1 MKLIKK
7 KIRYKIELNNIIQPS
22 ILKFYMKFFK
32 TQFTA
37 FSLLFI
43 ASDLSAQSGDI
54 LSFIPKDAQNI
65 YVINTPSIIKKADV
79 DAIKNMDFMKEM
91 LMKSESENNDAQK
104 IMKNPAESGISFT
117 QPMVISLSKTENTQ
131 YDLVTMMA
139 PLADFDKFNKIMQSF
154 QRKVEAKAG
163 INVAQ
168 GDSNAIAW
176 NNQMVVFSSF
186 KKSKEKKG
194 IASLAEPDSTVAE
207 QPLPKLDPSVLFQKS
222 EVNPR
227 VAAVSALMKEPH
239 DIYIYQTTD
248 GTSKSPQ
255 AMIAGML
262 FNLNPDDLDGNVTN
276 GWADFENGRI
286 YGETHQ
292 KLNSVIQEKFGA
304 LFNNKPTVNWN
315 NYLNLSGD
323 NKQMVTFSLSLNP
336 NGIQQMINESPMMKQ
351 GLEKAKSKAA
361 NKFSVEELIKAMG
374 GDIFNSVGMNEGKV
388 DFLVGLAVKDRKAAF
403 DLLGEVKGEE
413 VSQNLFTI
421 NNKSKTDK
429 KSSDTEGGN
438 VASSLNLKPMMLFKD
453 DVVLIGNE
461 ESLRRINDA
470 SFKPSVVSTDWQ
482 KALQNKSFNMFI
494 DIQSLMMVGGA
505 AAADKLDGVPM
516 ESFSINSGQGVSTFE
531 MKMIEKD
538 KNALFSFVQAI
549 DTITKKQKAKAAALK
564 EMEMKA
570 AQENTAPA
578 KKADSTIK
586 D

>member
-1 MKLIKK
+1 MKL
-7 KIRYKIELNNIIQPS
+7 
-22 ILKFYMKFFK
+22 LKTYFNVALSF
-32 TQFTA
+32 
-37 FSLLFI
+37 LI
-43 ASDLSAQSGDI
+43 ATTINAQNDGV

-65 YVINTPSIIKKADV
+65 YVVNTPSIIKKADI
-79 DAIKNMDFMKEM
+79 DAIKNLDFMKEL

-104 IMKNPAESGISFT
+104 IMKNPAESGVSFT
-117 QPMVISLSKTENTQ
+117 QPMVFTLSKTENAQ

-139 PLADFDKFNKIMQSF
+139 PLADFDKFNKIMQSLE
-154 QRKVEAKAG
+154 RKVESKAG

-168 GDSNAIAW
+168 GDSNAVAW
-176 NNQMVVFSSF
+176 NNKMVVFSSF

-194 IASLAEPDSTVAE
+194 LAGLTETDSTAAE
-207 QPLPKLDPSVLFQKS
+207 QSLPKLDPSVLFQKS
-222 EVNPR
+222 EINPR
-227 VAAVSALMKEPH
+227 VAAVSALMKEQH

-248 GTSKSPQ
+248 GTSNSPS

-292 KLNSVIQEKFGA
+292 KLNAVIQEKFGA
-304 LFNNKPTVNWN
+304 LFNKKPTVNWN

-323 NKQMVTFSLSLNP
+323 NKPMATFSLSLNP
-336 NGIQQMINESPMMKQ
+336 AGIQQMINESPMMKQ
-351 GLEKAKSKAA
+351 GLEKAKTKAS
-361 NKFSVEELIKAMG
+361 NKFSVEDLIKAMG
-374 GDIFNSVGMNEGKV
+374 GDIFISVGMNAGKV
-388 DFLVGLAVKDRKAAF
+388 DFLVGLSVKDKKAAF
-403 DLLGEVKGEE
+403 DLLGDIKGEE

-421 NNKSKTDK
+421 NNKSKTEK

-438 VASSLNLKPMMLFKD
+438 VASSLNLKPLMLFKD

-461 ESLRRINDA
+461 ESLRKINE
-470 SFKPSVVSTDWQ
+470 STFKPSVVSTDWQ

-494 DIQSLMMVGGA
+494 DVQSLMMVGGA

-516 ESFSINSGQGVSTFE
+516 ESFSINSGQGVSSFE
-531 MKMIEKD
+531 IKMIEKD
-538 KNALFSFVQAI
+538 KNALFSFIQAI

-564 EMEMKA
+564 ELELKA
-570 AQENTAPA
+570 AEENDAPS
-578 KKADSTIK
+578 KKTDSTIK

>member
-1 MKLIKK
+1 
-7 KIRYKIELNNIIQPS
+7 
-22 ILKFYMKFFK
+22 
-32 TQFTA
+32 
-37 FSLLFI
+37 
-43 ASDLSAQSGDI
+43 
-54 LSFIPKDAQNI
+54 
-65 YVINTPSIIKKADV
+65 
-79 DAIKNMDFMKEM
+79 
-91 LMKSESENNDAQK
+91 
-104 IMKNPAESGISFT
+104 
-117 QPMVISLSKTENTQ
+117 
-131 YDLVTMMA
+131 
-139 PLADFDKFNKIMQSF
+139 
-154 QRKVEAKAG
+154 
-163 INVAQ
+163 
-168 GDSNAIAW
+168 
-176 NNQMVVFSSF
+176 
-186 KKSKEKKG
+186 
-194 IASLAEPDSTVAE
+194 
-207 QPLPKLDPSVLFQKS
+207 
-222 EVNPR
+222 
-227 VAAVSALMKEPH
+227 
-239 DIYIYQTTD
+239 
-248 GTSKSPQ
+248 
-255 AMIAGML
+255 
-262 FNLNPDDLDGNVTN
+262 
-276 GWADFENGRI
+276 
-286 YGETHQ
+286 
-292 KLNSVIQEKFGA
+292 
-304 LFNNKPTVNWN
+304 
-315 NYLNLSGD
+315 
-323 NKQMVTFSLSLNP
+323 
-336 NGIQQMINESPMMKQ
+336 MINESPMMKQ
-351 GLEKAKSKAA
+351 GLEKAKSKAS

-374 GDIFNSVGMNEGKV
+374 GDIFISVGMNAGKV

-403 DLLGEVKGEE
+403 DLLGEIKGEE

-570 AQENTAPA
+570 AQDNTAPA